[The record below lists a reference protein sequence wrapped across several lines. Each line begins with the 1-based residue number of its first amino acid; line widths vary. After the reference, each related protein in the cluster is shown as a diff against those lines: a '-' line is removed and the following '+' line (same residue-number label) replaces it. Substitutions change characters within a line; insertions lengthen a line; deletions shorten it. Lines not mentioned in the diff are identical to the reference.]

1 MIAETPK
8 NKPRFRLH
16 PVALLNSDRLRRSL
30 VETYEKKGNL
40 KYFIGIVLL
49 ILSIASLFYTNDLV
63 DKLEAREEREVRV
76 FGEGLRYIIN
86 SPDDENFNVI
96 MGVIQDAVN
105 FYQIPAIYVDENNFP
120 SQRINI
126 PFPKNASLR
135 EKERIVE
142 AQLLKMKK
150 EHPPVAVQVGEGK
163 FGYIYYSNSFL
174 LTQLRYYPV
183 IQLSVMLLIGYL
195 AYLAFSAARKA
206 EQNRVWV
213 GLAKE
218 TAHQLGT
225 PLSSLMAWVEYF
237 RSDPNIDSSIA
248 DEIEKDVVR
257 LEMITTRFSNIGSVP
272 TMKPESVSEIVSNF
286 ITYLQKR
293 VSSKVHFFIHD
304 QLAEGQTALLNKN
317 LFEWVV
323 ENICKNAVDAMA
335 GIGEIHVT
343 LQAPPH
349 SKDILIDIMDTGK
362 GMSKANANKIF
373 NPGFSTKK
381 RGWGLGLTLA
391 KRIIEDYHGG
401 KLFVKSSEIGK
412 GTTFRITIPA
422 RIMEEIVVE
431 EDQDTIS

>member
-16 PVALLNSDRLRRSL
+16 PAALINSEKLRRSL

-40 KYFIGIVLL
+40 KYAIGVILL
-49 ILSIASLFYTNDLV
+49 FLSIASLFYTNDLV
-63 DKLEAREEREVRV
+63 DKLEEREEREVKLY
-76 FGEGLRYIIN
+76 GEGLRYIVN
-86 SPDDENFNVI
+86 SPDDENFNVV
-96 MGVIQDAVN
+96 MGVIQDAVT
-105 FYQIPAIYVDENNFP
+105 FYQIPVIYVDENNFP
-120 SQRINI
+120 IQRNIN
-126 PFPKNASLR
+126 FPKNASLR
-135 EKERIVE
+135 EKERIIE
-142 AQLLKMKK
+142 AQLIKMKS
-150 EHPPVAVQVGEGK
+150 EHTPVPVQIGEGK
-163 FGYIYYSNSFL
+163 VGYIYYSNSFL
-174 LTQLRYYPV
+174 LTQLRYYPFV
-183 IQLSVMLLIGYL
+183 QLSVMLLIGYL

-272 TMKPESVSEIVSNF
+272 TLKQESVSLIVTSF

-293 VSSKVHFFIHD
+293 VSSKVHFHIHD

-343 LQAPPH
+343 LQAPPL
-349 SKDILIDIMDTGK
+349 SKEILIDISDNGK
-362 GMSKANANKIF
+362 GMTKANANKIF

-401 KLFVKSSEIGK
+401 KLFVKSSEVGK
-412 GTTFRITIPA
+412 GTTFRIMIPA
-422 RIMEEIVVE
+422 KIMEEME
-431 EDQDTIS
+431 AQNQDMES

>member
-16 PVALLNSDRLRRSL
+16 PVALLNSDKLRHSL
-30 VETYEKKGNL
+30 IGTYEKKGVL
-40 KYFIGIVLL
+40 KYLIGIVLL
-49 ILSIASLFYTNDLV
+49 ALSIGSLFYTNDLV
-63 DKLEAREEREVRV
+63 DKLEEREEREVKLY
-76 FGEGLRYIIN
+76 GEGLRYIVN

-96 MGVIQDAVN
+96 MSVIQDAVN
-105 FYQIPAIYVDENNFP
+105 FYQIPVIYVDENNFP
-120 SQRINI
+120 IHRNIN
-126 PFPKNASLR
+126 FPKNASLR
-135 EKERIVE
+135 EKERIIE
-142 AQLLKMKK
+142 AQLIKMKS
-150 EHPPVAVQVGEGK
+150 EHPPVPVQVGDGK
-163 FGYIYYSNSFL
+163 VGYIYYSNSFL
-174 LTQLRYYPV
+174 LTQLRYYPCV
-183 IQLSVMLLIGYL
+183 QLSVMLLIGYL

-237 RSDPNIDSSIA
+237 RSDPNIDPSIA

-257 LEMITTRFSNIGSVP
+257 LEMITTRFSNIGSIP
-272 TMKPESVSEIVSNF
+272 TLKPEPVSEIVTHF

-323 ENICKNAVDAMA
+323 ENICKNAVDAMS
-335 GIGEIHVT
+335 GVGELHVT
-343 LQAPPH
+343 LQAPPQ
-349 SKDILIDIMDTGK
+349 SKEILIDITDTGK
-362 GMSKANANKIF
+362 GMTKANANKIF

-391 KRIIEDYHGG
+391 KRIIENYHGG
-401 KLFVKSSEIGK
+401 KLFVKSSEVGK
-412 GTTFRITIPA
+412 GTTFRIMLPA
-422 RIMEEIVVE
+422 RVMEEIIQQE
-431 EDQDTIS
+431 A

>member
-30 VETYEKKGNL
+30 VETYERKGNF
-40 KYFIGIVLL
+40 KYFIGVVLL

-63 DKLEAREEREVRV
+63 DKLEEREEREVRLY
-76 FGEGLRYIIN
+76 GEGLRYIVN
-86 SPDDENFNVI
+86 SPDDENFTVI
-96 MGVIQDAVN
+96 MGVIQDAVT
-105 FYQIPAIYVDENNFP
+105 FYQIPVIYVDENNFP
-120 SQRINI
+120 IHRNIN
-126 PFPKNASLR
+126 FPKNASLR
-135 EKERIVE
+135 DKERIIE
-142 AQLLKMKK
+142 AQLVKMKS
-150 EHPPVAVQVGEGK
+150 EHIPVPVQIGEGK
-163 FGYIYYSNSFL
+163 TGYIYYSNSFL
-174 LTQLRYYPV
+174 LTQLRYYPFV
-183 IQLSVMLLIGYL
+183 QLTVMLLIGYL

-272 TMKPESVSEIVSNF
+272 TLKQESVSTIVTSF

-304 QLAEGQTALLNKN
+304 QLSEGQTALLNKN

-323 ENICKNAVDAMA
+323 ENICKNAVDAMS

-343 LQAPPH
+343 LQAPPN
-349 SKDILIDIMDTGK
+349 SKQILIDIQDTGK
-362 GMSKANANKIF
+362 GMTKANANKIF

-401 KLFVKSSEIGK
+401 KLFVKSSEVGK
-412 GTTFRITIPA
+412 GTTFRILIPA
-422 RIMEEIVVE
+422 KIAEEVIP
-431 EDQDTIS
+431 ED